1 MIVDF
6 KKLGRKRKK
15 LLKYLELIKILLI
28 FAAEN
33 NRASEYRVGLQFRRE
48 GFRGPV
54 LCLYRVYCLI
64 RYGPNIHSR

>member
-28 FAAEN
+28 FASEN
-33 NRASEYRVGLQFRRE
+33 NRASEYRVGLQIRRE

-54 LCLYRVYCLI
+54 LCLYQGYCLI